1 MVVNKK
7 ITDSLIQ
14 LGYSKYEAKAYCSLL
29 VQNPATAYEI
39 AKESFIPTSKIYEVL
54 SKLLEK
60 EVIIEIIDNNK
71 KKYIPVDPKDF
82 IEKHKTSIN
91 ETTDFL
97 SSNLVSLKKEEDVSY
112 IINIKD
118 YNYLIN
124 KAVEIISRAKI
135 SLLISIWKEEM
146 KYLEKY
152 FLDFFKNKKKLS
164 IIHFGE
170 PEISIGQIFHHPIE
184 DTLYSEK
191 GGRGLVIVADSD
203 KALMGT
209 IYQDSKVNG
218 AFSRNKGF
226 VMMAEDYLKH
236 DVYIMKI
243 VKRFNNELINKFGEN
258 YKLLR
263 NVYSDEEVS

>member
-14 LGYSKYEAKAYCSLL
+14 LGFSKYEAKTYCSLL
-29 VQNPATAYEI
+29 VQNPATAYEV

-60 EVIIEIIDNNK
+60 EVIIEIVDNNK

-82 IEKHKTSIN
+82 IERHKISIN
-91 ETTDFL
+91 VITDYL
-97 SSNLVSLKKEEDVSY
+97 ASSLTSLKKEEDISY

-118 YNYLIN
+118 YNYLID
-124 KAVEIISRAKI
+124 KAIKIISNAKI

-146 KYLEKY
+146 KCLEKHL
-152 FLDFFKNKKKLS
+152 LDFNKYNKKLS
-164 IIHFGE
+164 IVHFGK
-170 PEISIGQIFHHPIE
+170 PEVDIGQVFHHPIE

-191 GGRGLVIVADSD
+191 GGRGLVIVSDSD
-203 KALMGT
+203 EALMGT
-209 IYQDSKVNG
+209 IYQDNKVNG

-243 VKRFNNELINKFGEN
+243 VKRFNNELIDKFGDN

-263 NVYSDEEVS
+263 NVFKDEEVT